1 MTKIFMATMCV
12 FATAVLADT
21 LTLRDG
27 RTINGDYGGGDTRTI
42 RMMVGDSVQTFRVGD
57 VVSLTF
63 GSAMGDSYN
72 APPAAPAPPQAP
84 PPPPPDQSGLQRE
97 RAYERQDRNVTGL
110 QIPAGT
116 EIVVRMID
124 PVNSETDRTGY
135 TFRASVDEPV
145 VIDGQTIIPR
155 DADAVVKLVEQH
167 QSGKLTGTAGLTLA
181 LQQVQVNGR
190 MMDTYTERVA
200 QTSGSR
206 GKKTAAVA
214 GGGAALGAIIG
225 ALAGGG
231 KGAAVGAVSGGALG
245 AGYEVMTSGQKVKIP
260 SETRLTFT
268 LNSPLQL

>member
-1 MTKIFMATMCV
+1 MAILCA
-12 FATAVLADT
+12 FATIALADT

-27 RTINGDYGGGDTRTI
+27 RTVDGDYAGGDTRTI

-63 GSAMGDSYN
+63 GSNSASSSG
-72 APPAAPAPPQAP
+72 PQQPAA
-84 PPPPPDQSGLQRE
+84 PPPDQSGLQRE
-97 RAYERQDRNVTGL
+97 RPNEREHEHADRDKGSL

-124 PVNSETDRTGY
+124 GVNSETDRVGY

-145 VIDGQTIIPR
+145 VVDGKTIIPR
-155 DADAVVKLVEQH
+155 DADVVVKLVEQR
-167 QSGKLTGTAGLTLA
+167 QSGKLTGSTALTLA
-181 LQQVQVNGR
+181 LQQVQIGGKMLDV
-190 MMDTYTERVA
+190 YTESVT
-200 QTSGSR
+200 QTSASR

-214 GGGAALGAIIG
+214 GGGAALGAIVG

-245 AGYEVMTSGQKVKIP
+245 TGYEVMTAGQKVKIP

-268 LNSPLQL
+268 LQSAVQL

>member
-1 MTKIFMATMCV
+1 MRTRWIAILCA
-12 FATAVLADT
+12 FATVALADT

-27 RTINGDYGGGDTRTI
+27 RTINGDYAGGDTRTI
-42 RMMVGDSVQTFRVGD
+42 RMMVGDSVQSFRVGD

-63 GSAMGDSYN
+63 GSNLNSAGTSGM
-72 APPAAPAPPQAP
+72 AQQTPPS
-84 PPPPPDQSGLQRE
+84 DQSGLQRD
-97 RAYERQDRNVTGL
+97 RPYEHADQARDGL

-116 EIVVRMID
+116 DIVVRMID
-124 PVNSETDRTGY
+124 PVNSETDQVGY

-145 VIDGQTIIPR
+145 VINGQTVIPR
-155 DADAVVKLVEQH
+155 DSDAVVKLVDQR
-167 QSGKLTGTAGLTLA
+167 QSGKLTGKAGLTLA
-181 LQQVQVNGR
+181 LQQVQINGR
-190 MMDTYTERVA
+190 MMDTYTERVT

-214 GGGAALGAIIG
+214 GGGAALGAIVG

-231 KGAAVGAVSGGALG
+231 TGAAVGAVSGGALG

-268 LNSPLQL
+268 LNSPVQL